1 MQNPLLNFVN
11 TIAWNVI
18 VPGVTNPVT
27 YGDSA
32 YNTTSKWIGL
42 KHSTD
47 SCNQYIIKTSKKK
60 KEKKLNADA
69 VTILVIASEILSN
82 SIIKFVE
89 VSNDRHFNKKSTM
102 QPLKSLSLSCCWFEF
117 IL

>member
-42 KHSTD
+42 NLSTE

-60 KEKKLNADA
+60 KKKKLNVDA
-69 VTILVIASEILSN
+69 VSILVIASEILSN

-89 VSNDRHFNKKSTM
+89 VSNDRHFNKKKYNTTI
-102 QPLKSLSLSCCWFEF
+102 E
-117 IL
+117 

>member
-60 KEKKLNADA
+60 KKKLNADA
-69 VTILVIASEILSN
+69 VTILVIASEIYQTLS
-82 SIIKFVE
+82 
-89 VSNDRHFNKKSTM
+89 SNL
-102 QPLKSLSLSCCWFEF
+102 LKYQRPPF
-117 IL
+117 

>member
-32 YNTTSKWIGL
+32 YNTTSKLIGL

-60 KEKKLNADA
+60 KKKLNADA

-82 SIIKFVE
+82 SIIKLFVE
-89 VSNDRHFNKKSTM
+89 VSNDRHFNKKKYNATI
-102 QPLKSLSLSCCWFEF
+102 E
-117 IL
+117 

>member
-42 KHSTD
+42 NLSTD

-60 KEKKLNADA
+60 KKLNADT
-69 VTILVIASEILSN
+69 VSILVIASEILSN

-89 VSNDRHFNKKSTM
+89 VSTTAILTKKV
-102 QPLKSLSLSCCWFEF
+102 QCNHWIVCL
-117 IL
+117 

>member
-60 KEKKLNADA
+60 EKKLNADA
-69 VTILVIASEILSN
+69 VTILVIASEMLSN

-89 VSNDRHFNKKSTM
+89 VSTTAILTNKKV
-102 QPLKSLSLSCCWFEF
+102 QCNHWIVCL
-117 IL
+117 

>member
-60 KEKKLNADA
+60 KKKLNADT
-69 VTILVIASEILSN
+69 VSILVIASEILSN

-89 VSNDRHFNKKSTM
+89 VSTTAVLAKEVQCNHWIVC
-102 QPLKSLSLSCCWFEF
+102 L
-117 IL
+117 